1 MEYQIK
7 FLIIVFASSFFGII
21 IGIINNDL
29 AIDKQEIKLDT
40 QKIQDKIIPSDDNNQ
55 KINETDKNQDKNE
68 VIKKKLILNN

>member
-55 KINETDKNQDKNE
+55 NINETDKNQDKNE
-68 VIKKKLILNN
+68 VF